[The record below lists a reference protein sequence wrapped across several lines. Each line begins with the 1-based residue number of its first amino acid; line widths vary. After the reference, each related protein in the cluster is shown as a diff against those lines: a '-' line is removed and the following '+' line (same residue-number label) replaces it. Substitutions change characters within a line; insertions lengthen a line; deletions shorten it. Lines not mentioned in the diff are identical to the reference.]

1 MAKPR
6 IIINPEK
13 TTRFLEKLKALR
25 STDPAKLIPAILG
38 SGVENMPGSVEF
50 NIARMMGTSVNQVRA
65 WCAQSSD
72 FREAVN
78 ILSTHRTAE
87 LLAKLEEGELGVPS
101 VDRLVYANLR
111 ESFEPPKVQK
121 SIGGEVSLAMI
132 NLENVNGLIGVSDG
146 PESRKK

>member
-1 MAKPR
+1 M
-6 IIINPEK
+6 
-13 TTRFLEKLKALR
+13 
-25 STDPAKLIPAILG
+25 G

-50 NIARMMGTSVNQVRA
+50 NIARTLGTSVNQVRA
-65 WCAQSSD
+65 WCVQSSD

-87 LLAKLEEGELGVPS
+87 LLAKLEEGELGAPS

-121 SIGGEVSLAMI
+121 AINAEVSLGMI
-132 NLENVNGLIGVSDG
+132 NLENIAGLVGVSDD
-146 PESRKK
+146 PETRGK